1 MVGRDTMIG
10 GLSMGKVGPNQTV
23 IPETGG
29 ERNVYHDQSECPAGK
44 RIKPE
49 QKTSGTAG
57 RPKCKDCQ
65 SIG

>member
-1 MVGRDTMIG
+1 MT
-10 GLSMGKVGPNQTV
+10 KVSPYHT
-23 IPETGG
+23 ILPETGG
-29 ERNVYHDQSECPAGK
+29 ERNVYHDQSTCPAGA

-49 QKTSGTAG
+49 HKRSGTAG